1 MECRTVIFDMGGV
14 LLNFDFD
21 VYLNSFREIGLKEI
35 DQMADRY
42 RQKGPFFEIEA
53 GLIDE
58 KEFFDQIRARLPKP
72 HSDKE
77 IAKTWCR
84 FLTGLKPE
92 SLAAVEEIHR
102 RKPTYLLSNSNP
114 IHWNWVC
121 SRYFPTEEVF
131 RRYFD
136 GRFLSFEMKKSKPDP
151 EIYEEV
157 ERQLKLNPHDILF
170 IDDSEENCR
179 QAEKAG
185 WQTMC
190 PASTKEWID
199 FLKTIK

>member
-42 RQKGPFFEIEA
+42 RQRGPFYEIEA
-53 GLIDE
+53 GAIDE
-58 KEFFDQIRARLPKP
+58 KEFFRKIRSRLPQP
-72 HSDKE
+72 LCDGE
-77 IAKTWCR
+77 IAETWCR
-84 FLTGLKPE
+84 FLTGIDPE
-92 SLAAVEEIHR
+92 SLAAVEAVHKK
-102 RKPTYLLSNSNP
+102 KPTYLLSNSNP

-157 ERQLKLNPHDILF
+157 ERQLNLNPHDILF